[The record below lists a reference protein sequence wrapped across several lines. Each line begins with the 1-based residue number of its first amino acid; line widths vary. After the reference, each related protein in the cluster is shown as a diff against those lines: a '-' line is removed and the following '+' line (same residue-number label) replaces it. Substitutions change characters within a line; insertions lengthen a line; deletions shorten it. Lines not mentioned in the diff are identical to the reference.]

1 MSKVKSLRIMDQ
13 SDEEDAQQRAL
24 VYKKLHIFTNGTLDI
39 PITLVEPEEEN
50 GGFLVVDEPLEG
62 AMLERGDR
70 LFQVQKTRTVYL
82 GFDDVVSL
90 MIPNVNTGEVI
101 LYFVMGQGD
110 IPDNVCIINHDVFS
124 YFCVSFL
131 NHHFLAWKTSS
142 YYWYLCSMSRNSLQR
157 SKS

>member
-1 MSKVKSLRIMDQ
+1 MDQ

-90 MIPNVNTGEVI
+90 MIPNLNTGEVI

-110 IPDNVCIINHDVFS
+110 IPDNVCITIHDVFS
-124 YFCVSFL
+124 YF
-131 NHHFLAWKTSS
+131 
-142 YYWYLCSMSRNSLQR
+142 
-157 SKS
+157 